1 MATFNFEHISICPE
15 GYYEAI
21 RTEKGKADTV
31 WILLPEQSMSI
42 PKNKTSATLLEVK
55 TIGSQ
60 EVMKLQADFGTFLAK
75 QKFVP
80 SPVVGDDD
88 EEDFIT
94 HLNPVTVLCDKCKL
108 IEDSEPALKRPKNKF
123 KSKKSKQKSKKK
135 STSKTSLKCKKTP
148 HAWKSSSIKKSPFR
162 TLKRAKDAES
172 KYKDGQS
179 IGFTAISSLKSLGR
193 IPRSDGCYLL
203 GAKYSTLKRH

>member
-21 RTEKGKADTV
+21 RTEKGKVDTV
-31 WILLPEQSMSI
+31 WILLSEQSI
-42 PKNKTSATLLEVK
+42 PKNKTSATLLGVK
-55 TIGSQ
+55 TVGSQ
-60 EVMKLQADFGTFLAK
+60 EVMTFKADFGTFLAK

-88 EEDFIT
+88 EEDYVT
-94 HLNPVTVLCDKCKL
+94 HLNPVTVLCDECKL
-108 IEDSEPALKRPKNKF
+108 IEDSEEPALKRPKNKF

-135 STSKTSLKCKKTP
+135 SKSKTSLKCKKTP
-148 HAWKSSSIKKSPFR
+148 YAWKSSSIKKSPFR

-193 IPRSDGCYLL
+193 IPRSDGCYVL
-203 GAKYSTLKRH
+203 GAKYSTLKSH